1 MFPDVR
7 FGVINVKLSKI
18 DSNFLFQIF
27 LQLYPHVVRI
37 IFIVVK
43 FQLPRAVTSIL
54 NCVIVKIKK
63 KEVRH
68 SELLKRSS
76 RHVEY
81 NTHIR
86 DWCVFFFFLVEHLC
100 ELVVDAWNCNVRN
113 NSRQ

>member
-63 KEVRH
+63 K
-68 SELLKRSS
+68 RSS
-76 RHVEY
+76 TFRIIE
-81 NTHIR
+81 TFKQTRRI
-86 DWCVFFFFLVEHLC
+86 
-100 ELVVDAWNCNVRN
+100 
-113 NSRQ
+113 